1 MSDSPVKEFMN
12 RRFPTRQILQFPG
25 MLQSEFQDLGGDF
38 ITVKFDRRGRVTDY
52 FKGRDGVSRR
62 SQTDIPDHEGIIVTP
77 YPYSIG
83 EFLLVHM
90 ELEGLGPRVGTDMH
104 GLSMLL

>member
-1 MSDSPVKEFMN
+1 MSDSPVKEFTN
-12 RRFPTRQILQFPG
+12 RRFPTRQILQLPG
-25 MLQSEFQDLGGDF
+25 MLQGEFQDLGGDF
-38 ITVKFDRRGRVTDY
+38 ITMEFDRRGIVPDY
-52 FKGRDGVSRR
+52 FKSRDGVSRG

-77 YPYSIG
+77 FPDPIG